1 MATMP
6 QAPDDQAPDPA
17 DPNDGAPEDQD
28 TRQQPDGGDPDQMI
42 GYIDPNASPKVKTYL
57 LAAKQF
63 MISPQGAMALK
74 KLLATSKGDPAMPI
88 AMLIN
93 TTIEKLQDKFGP
105 LSDQEHD
112 QVCAHIAGWIVSS
125 LQKRGL
131 PGLDDQG
138 ARQDL
143 MGRILQAS
151 DRLTHGQP
159 QGQDPNAAGGPQQG
173 APQQPPDNSGSAGPP
188 APMSQ
193 FAPPQGGM

>member
-1 MATMP
+1 M
-6 QAPDDQAPDPA
+6 QASPDDQQAPVPDDQAPPDQ
-17 DPNDGAPEDQD
+17 GGQD
-28 TRQQPDGGDPDQMI
+28 TQPPDGGDPDQMI

-63 MISPQGAMALK
+63 LISPQGAMALK

-125 LQKRGL
+125 LQKMGL

-151 DRLTHGQP
+151 DQLTQGQP
-159 QGQDPNAAGGPQQG
+159 QGQDPSAAGGPQQG
-173 APQQPPDNSGSAGPP
+173 APQQPPDNSGAAGPP
-188 APMSQ
+188 APMGQ
-193 FAPPQGGM
+193 FAQQGGM